1 MIDYATL
8 LRDRVTLTCRSLDRI
23 FLQAY
28 VPNLQTPGLVARF
41 LLQRGFPYP
50 SSAALGKIGDRYV
63 ATIQRFAKDSG
74 IPIVH
79 FKKGESKEETVRLY
93 LQTAAAQGEGRVVLV
108 GIAQEK
114 AAVWRSWKRKGT
126 EHWRRPQQDWGR
138 QMATINH
145 FYFYIW
151 DPESG
156 PSFWKTNAYAPF
168 PVWIYLIES
177 SLSQEGDFCGVQAR
191 WSPVPSSARMPKVWW
206 VRE

>member
-1 MIDYATL
+1 
-8 LRDRVTLTCRSLDRI
+8 
-23 FLQAY
+23 
-28 VPNLQTPGLVARF
+28 RF